1 MEKENEFL
9 QSAEEKVENA
19 IKILKEEF
27 VGIDEII
34 EGVVA
39 NIKSW
44 YMFPE
49 LYKHPLVINL
59 FGMTGTGK
67 TSLVKRLCELLEL
80 DSDYFYFN
88 FAEIGEC
95 TSWEIEDRIM
105 EELSDEKSNRVFVY
119 DEFQYG
125 ATIKQNGEENDKKS
139 GMKPF
144 WELLDTG
151 KMHKRNSYWDT
162 RAMLMAAQYMTL
174 INFKH
179 PMHVVDGVWL
189 NSADCLAE
197 FDEFEVNKFKNAF
210 DYEYFTS
217 GRDKTGDDV
226 PSGGKTPNQQQK
238 GRFLLS
244 DNVWSQMSKAY
255 NRFKADSVGQFE
267 LYNHVRT
274 LDAEGII
281 NLLVDLYVKTSK
293 GYDMDFHNSV
303 IFVMANVDEA
313 YTMALSV
320 NPDMSPDMFHEA
332 TKKITIVDIKE
343 ALQNRFRNEQ
353 IARLG
358 NIHHIY
364 PSFSSASF
372 KEIIR
377 RNLVKFCEESETL
390 TGYKTTFHKSIINL
404 IYRESVFPTHGTR
417 PIFSTISDFVRA
429 KMADMMIDI
438 YENGYEVD
446 SVEYG
451 ASGNRTT
458 IKLYGKD
465 GECLTTLKYK
475 NKIRVD
481 SLRKGDKGKQQA
493 IVALHES
500 GHFIVYNTLTGKYP
514 EKLVSVTVD
523 KNSGGFMLK
532 KVDDSLASDT
542 YQSIL
547 DDVTVL
553 LAGHAA
559 ERMILGDGDITAGAS
574 SDLSKATYTVSKL
587 FRSYGFEA
595 PATTIHSLVTPEEG
609 HLIRESDAQLRE
621 TNDAMTNILNEC
633 LSRAMEILDES
644 REALK
649 ESALF
654 LSTHSAMPQSI
665 MHKISAMIPKEL
677 KQPVK
682 DDAYY
687 LDKIKKI

>member
-1 MEKENEFL
+1 MNTESKAL
-9 QSAEEKVENA
+9 DSAEKKIIKAVEV
-19 IKILKEEF
+19 LKREF
-27 VGIDEII
+27 VGIDSII
-34 EGVVA
+34 DGVVA

-67 TSLVKRLCELLEL
+67 TSMVKRLCELIDLE
-80 DSDYFYFN
+80 SDFFYFN

-95 TSWEIEDRIM
+95 TSWEIEDKIM
-105 EELSDEKSNRVFVY
+105 DELSDEKSNRVFVY

-162 RAMLMAAQYMTL
+162 RAMLTAAQYMTL
-174 INFKH
+174 INLKR
-179 PMHVVDGVWL
+179 PMEIVNGVWT
-189 NSADCLAE
+189 NSAECLSE
-197 FDEFEVNKFKNAF
+197 FDEFEVRKFWTVF
-210 DYEYFTS
+210 DMRTIDVVS
-217 GRDKTGDDV
+217 DSKTHD
-226 PSGGKTPNQQQK
+226 GGTAKK
-238 GRFLLS
+238 ERGVFFLN
-244 DNVWSQMSKAY
+244 DNVWNQMSKAY
-255 NRFKADSVGQFE
+255 NRFMADSPLQFE
-267 LYNHVRT
+267 LYDRVREMNAV
-274 LDAEGII
+274 DII
-281 NLLVDLYVKTSK
+281 NLLVDLYEKSSK

-343 ALQNRFRNEQ
+343 ALKHRFRNEQ

-364 PSFSSASF
+364 PSFSSSSF

-377 RNLVKFCEESETL
+377 RNMVAFCEEAETL
-390 TGYKTTFHKSIINL
+390 TGYKTTFNKSIVNL
-404 IYRESVFPTHGTR
+404 IYKESVFPTHGTR
-417 PIFSTISDFVRA
+417 PIFSTISDFVRS

-438 YENGYEVD
+438 YENKYQVD

-451 ASGNRTT
+451 ASGSTTT
-458 IKLYGKD
+458 IKLYGRD
-465 GECLTTLKYK
+465 NEHLTTLKYK
-475 NKIRVD
+475 NKIRVE
-481 SLRKGDKGKQQA
+481 SLRKGDKGKNQA

-500 GHFIVYNTLTGKYP
+500 GHFIVYNILTSKFP
-514 EKLVSVTVD
+514 EKLVSVTAD

-532 KVDDSLASDT
+532 KEDDNAPGT
-542 YQSIL
+542 FQSAL
-547 DDVTVL
+547 DDITVI
-553 LAGHAA
+553 LAGRAA
-559 ERMILGDGDITAGAS
+559 ELMVMGHDDTTSGAS
-574 SDLSKATYTVSKL
+574 SDISTATSMASRL
-587 FRSYGFEA
+587 FRNYGFENTY
-595 PATTIHSLVTPEEG
+595 TTIHGVIGGPEDMD
-609 HLIRESDAQLRE
+609 LIKDSDKQLYDINVKIKALLDKCFE
-621 TNDAMTNILNEC
+621 
-633 LSRAMEILDES
+633 RATEILSKS

-649 ESALF
+649 ESALY
-654 LSTHSAMPQSI
+654 LSTHSAMPFSI
-665 MHKISAMIPKEL
+665 MRKISEKIPQDL

-682 DDAYY
+682 DDTYY
-687 LDKIKKI
+687 LEKIRNL